1 MIQIFNNIKQ
11 FFKNLKQGTLHIG
24 RCYWTNP
31 FKYYISSCLYW
42 KRPTIKF
49 YLGRIG
55 YKVTGVYDH
64 DSSIVDKDGKHLY
77 QKGDPIK
84 EQCGVWPF
92 VTWNYLTWYMPKWCQ
107 KYFPLTVISRDVG
120 WKDKWNEPRF
130 ERNPIFTIIWGTDIN
145 KAWQFAFTL
154 KAPKVDFDIPE
165 NIKNNLKN
173 CKEPVFFNIEDD
185 YWETM
190 LWYCA
195 YAKKKFKEAYKTWPN
210 GHWST
215 VAEIGVDDEGKP
227 ILDNIDLGPSWNK
240 NFFTKLGKKLIQ
252 KVQEEQKYEDLYNL
266 KIDL

>member
-1 MIQIFNNIKQ
+1 M
-11 FFKNLKQGTLHIG
+11 
-24 RCYWTNP
+24 
-31 FKYYISSCLYW
+31 
-42 KRPTIKF
+42 
-49 YLGRIG
+49 
-55 YKVTGVYDH
+55 
-64 DSSIVDKDGKHLY
+64 
-77 QKGDPIK
+77 
-84 EQCGVWPF
+84 
-92 VTWNYLTWYMPKWCQ
+92 
-107 KYFPLTVISRDVG
+107 TVISRDVG

-240 NFFTKLGKKLIQ
+240 NFFTKLGKKLI
-252 KVQEEQKYEDLYNL
+252 
-266 KIDL
+266 